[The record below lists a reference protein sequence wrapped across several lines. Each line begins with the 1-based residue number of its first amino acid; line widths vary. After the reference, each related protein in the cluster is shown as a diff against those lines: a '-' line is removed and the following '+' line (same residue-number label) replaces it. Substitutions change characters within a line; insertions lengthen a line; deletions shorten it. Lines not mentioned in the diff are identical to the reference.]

1 MKNPKCRKASVEVRK
16 LIFVYSHNS
25 HRVWEWSIAYSLFI
39 LSSKR
44 SIFNGTERESNP
56 ESFETSRLNS
66 TRTFERSETAH
77 VVLRKHGCAVQKDFY
92 YGSY

>member
-16 LIFVYSHNS
+16 LIFVYSHN
-25 HRVWEWSIAYSLFI
+25 E
-39 LSSKR
+39 R
-44 SIFNGTERESNP
+44 SIFNGTERESNL

-77 VVLRKHGCAVQKDFY
+77 VVLRKHGCAVHKDFY